1 MRFCWLFCKMKK
13 KICKMKK
20 KNWEMKKN
28 PASQHR
34 FCWAKWRKR
43 FSKWRKKISKWR
55 KNFLNCSYL
64 FLNYTKKTH
73 KLKKAI
79 CTFIFLF
86 FNAQNYS
93 CCSKISKRF
102 TRESQMGTRESQNG
116 HSGLLKWLV
125 SLVISKLALL
135 PILRLPLAHLRLP
148 HEPFLKFSSQ
158 QEKFFSSKKEK
169 NKRTKYYCFLHKNR
183 CKDC

>member
-1 MRFCWLFCKMKK
+1 M
-13 KICKMKK
+13 
-20 KNWEMKKN
+20 
-28 PASQHR
+28 
-34 FCWAKWRKR
+34 
-43 FSKWRKKISKWR
+43 
-55 KNFLNCSYL
+55 
-64 FLNYTKKTH
+64 LNYTQKPH
-73 KLKKAI
+73 KLKKAL

-93 CCSKISKRF
+93 CCSKISKRL

-116 HSGLLKWLV
+116 HSGPLKSLA

-158 QEKFFSSKKEK
+158 QEKIFSSKKEK
-169 NKRTKYYCFLHKNR
+169 NKRTKYYCLNDLIFFY
-183 CKDC
+183 

>member
-13 KICKMKK
+13 KIFKMKK

-43 FSKWRKKISKWR
+43 FSKWRKKFSKWR
-55 KNFLNCSYL
+55 KFFFILPI

-79 CTFIFLF
+79 CTFIFTFIQCSNLF
-86 FNAQNYS
+86 LLFKNFKKVHS
-93 CCSKISKRF
+93 GVS
-102 TRESQMGTRESQNG
+102 NG
-116 HSGLLKWLV
+116 HSGVSKW
-125 SLVISKLALL
+125 ALG
-135 PILRLPLAHLRLP
+135 PFKITHFVRDFKIGPLAHFETP
-148 HEPFLKFSSQ
+148 SCPFETPSWTIFKI
-158 QEKFFSSKKEK
+158 FFTARK
-169 NKRTKYYCFLHKNR
+169 NFLIEER
-183 CKDC
+183 

>member
-1 MRFCWLFCKMKK
+1 MGFLFTL
-13 KICKMKK
+13 
-20 KNWEMKKN
+20 NEGFSHFWN
-28 PASQHR
+28 PFLHWSFNIVYFSLDPYLCCSQLI
-34 FCWAKWRKR
+34 KR
-43 FSKWRKKISKWR
+43 ITLSGIRSHYPS
-55 KNFLNCSYL
+55 L
-64 FLNYTKKTH
+64 
-73 KLKKAI
+73 
-79 CTFIFLF
+79 FLF

-158 QEKFFSSKKEK
+158 QEKIFSSKKGK
-169 NKRTKYYCFLHKNR
+169 KNR
-183 CKDC
+183 TNYYWS

>member
-1 MRFCWLFCKMKK
+1 
-13 KICKMKK
+13 
-20 KNWEMKKN
+20 MKKN

-43 FSKWRKKISKWR
+43 FSKWRK
-55 KNFLNCSYL
+55 NFLNCSYL
-64 FLNYTKKTH
+64 FLNYTKKPH

-93 CCSKISKRF
+93 CCLKISKRF
-102 TRESQMGTRESQNG
+102 TQESQMGTRESQNG
-116 HSGLLKWLV
+116 HSGLLKWLI

-148 HEPFLKFSSQ
+148 HEPFLNP
-158 QEKFFSSKKEK
+158 ECPFFESLMRHFEIPNSK
-169 NKRTKYYCFLHKNR
+169 NKFEHWIKVKINVHTHIMFYKERL
-183 CKDC
+183 

>member
-1 MRFCWLFCKMKK
+1 
-13 KICKMKK
+13 
-20 KNWEMKKN
+20 MKKN

-43 FSKWRKKISKWR
+43 FSKWRKKFSKRR
-55 KNFLNCSYL
+55 KFFFILVIFFKL
-64 FLNYTKKTH
+64 HKKNH

-102 TRESQMGTRESQNG
+102 TQESQMGTRESQNG

-169 NKRTKYYCFLHKNR
+169 NKRTKYYFLQFSLTTVDWTNIPIKFFSQF
-183 CKDC
+183 

>member
-1 MRFCWLFCKMKK
+1 M
-13 KICKMKK
+13 
-20 KNWEMKKN
+20 
-28 PASQHR
+28 
-34 FCWAKWRKR
+34 
-43 FSKWRKKISKWR
+43 
-55 KNFLNCSYL
+55 
-64 FLNYTKKTH
+64 LNYTQKPH
-73 KLKKAI
+73 KLKKAL

-158 QEKFFSSKKEK
+158 QEKIFSSKKGKKTGQITMILETGFFFSFEK
-169 NKRTKYYCFLHKNR
+169 FLHPGITKLLIYD
-183 CKDC
+183 KFVEFF

>member
-1 MRFCWLFCKMKK
+1 MQNEEKK
-13 KICKMKK
+13 T
-20 KNWEMKKN
+20 E
-28 PASQHR
+28 
-34 FCWAKWRKR
+34 KWRKTQLASTDFAEQNEEKDFQNEEN
-43 FSKWRKKISKWR
+43 FSSFYK
-55 KNFLNCSYL
+55 FM
-64 FLNYTKKTH
+64 LNYTQKPH
-73 KLKKAI
+73 KLKKAL

-102 TRESQMGTRESQNG
+102 TQESQMGTRESQNG

-169 NKRTKYYCFLHKNR
+169 NKRTKYNCFSNGFITYK
-183 CKDC
+183 

>member
-1 MRFCWLFCKMKK
+1 MHFCWLFCKMKK

-55 KNFLNCSYL
+55 KNFLNCSYF
-64 FLNYTKKTH
+64 FLNHTKKTH

-102 TRESQMGTRESQNG
+102 TRESQMGTRAFWNDSF
-116 HSGLLKWLV
+116 HSSFQSWP
-125 SLVISKLALL
+125 SCPFWDFLL
-135 PILRLPLAHLRLP
+135 PIWDSLMNH
-148 HEPFLKFSSQ
+148 F
-158 QEKFFSSKKEK
+158 
-169 NKRTKYYCFLHKNR
+169 
-183 CKDC
+183 

>member
-1 MRFCWLFCKMKK
+1 M
-13 KICKMKK
+13 
-20 KNWEMKKN
+20 
-28 PASQHR
+28 
-34 FCWAKWRKR
+34 
-43 FSKWRKKISKWR
+43 
-55 KNFLNCSYL
+55 
-64 FLNYTKKTH
+64 LNYTQKPH
-73 KLKKAI
+73 KLKKAL

-169 NKRTKYYCFLHKNR
+169 NKRTNYYFQRQPFLSLISQCAHVSLPGKSQGIWSIEKKHVISWPQLPSETDFR
-183 CKDC
+183 

>member
-1 MRFCWLFCKMKK
+1 MTDQKNRTVQKCVFVYLF
-13 KICKMKK
+13 
-20 KNWEMKKN
+20 
-28 PASQHR
+28 
-34 FCWAKWRKR
+34 AKWRKKTE
-43 FSKWRKKISKWR
+43 KWRKTQLAST
-55 KNFLNCSYL
+55 NFAEQNEEKDFQNEENFSSFYKFL
-64 FLNYTKKTH
+64 LNYTQKPH
-73 KLKKAI
+73 KLKKAL

-93 CCSKISKRF
+93 CCSKISKRL
-102 TRESQMGTRESQNG
+102 TRESQNG

-169 NKRTKYYCFLHKNR
+169 NKRAKCY
-183 CKDC
+183 

>member
-1 MRFCWLFCKMKK
+1 M
-13 KICKMKK
+13 
-20 KNWEMKKN
+20 
-28 PASQHR
+28 
-34 FCWAKWRKR
+34 
-43 FSKWRKKISKWR
+43 
-55 KNFLNCSYL
+55 
-64 FLNYTKKTH
+64 LNYTQKPH
-73 KLKKAI
+73 KLKKAL

-169 NKRTKYYCFLHKNR
+169 NKRTKYYCYFQSRSTTNYVFIKGWVAGQSNVYAYKVHAVLMYI
-183 CKDC
+183 

>member
-1 MRFCWLFCKMKK
+1 M
-13 KICKMKK
+13 
-20 KNWEMKKN
+20 
-28 PASQHR
+28 
-34 FCWAKWRKR
+34 
-43 FSKWRKKISKWR
+43 
-55 KNFLNCSYL
+55 
-64 FLNYTKKTH
+64 LNYTQKPH
-73 KLKKAI
+73 KLKKAL

-158 QEKFFSSKKEK
+158 QEKIFSSKKGKKTVQISIILVISFHTECAI
-169 NKRTKYYCFLHKNR
+169 NLFFSFMNCCN
-183 CKDC
+183 

>member
-1 MRFCWLFCKMKK
+1 M
-13 KICKMKK
+13 
-20 KNWEMKKN
+20 
-28 PASQHR
+28 
-34 FCWAKWRKR
+34 
-43 FSKWRKKISKWR
+43 
-55 KNFLNCSYL
+55 
-64 FLNYTKKTH
+64 LNYTQKPN
-73 KLKKAI
+73 KLKKAL

-135 PILRLPLAHLRLP
+135 PILRLPLAHLRLS
-148 HEPFLKFSSQ
+148 HEPFSKFSSQ
-158 QEKFFSSKKEK
+158 QEKFSHRRKRKINLQSTIPSPLEFNNVKTSFIVWFYRKYVK
-169 NKRTKYYCFLHKNR
+169 NFL
-183 CKDC
+183 

>member
-1 MRFCWLFCKMKK
+1 M
-13 KICKMKK
+13 
-20 KNWEMKKN
+20 
-28 PASQHR
+28 
-34 FCWAKWRKR
+34 
-43 FSKWRKKISKWR
+43 
-55 KNFLNCSYL
+55 
-64 FLNYTKKTH
+64 LNYTQKPH
-73 KLKKAI
+73 KLKKAL

-169 NKRTKYYCFLHKNR
+169 NKRTKYYFRTLGYFFIGQRNCPFLFLNTYIILYCELSFILMIWFR
-183 CKDC
+183 

>member
-1 MRFCWLFCKMKK
+1 M
-13 KICKMKK
+13 
-20 KNWEMKKN
+20 
-28 PASQHR
+28 
-34 FCWAKWRKR
+34 
-43 FSKWRKKISKWR
+43 
-55 KNFLNCSYL
+55 
-64 FLNYTKKTH
+64 LNYTQKPH
-73 KLKKAI
+73 KLKKAL

-93 CCSKISKRF
+93 CCSKISKSF

-169 NKRTKYYCFLHKNR
+169 NKRTKYYFIHRSFFIIRQLEIEEYRKIFIPGSIDRFGILLKNPSI
-183 CKDC
+183 

>member
-1 MRFCWLFCKMKK
+1 MHFLLTFCKMRK

-64 FLNYTKKTH
+64 FLNYTKKPINWRKQYVRLFFSFQCS
-73 KLKKAI
+73 KLFLLFKNFKKVHSGVSNEQEGVKMDKKANFEMSSE
-79 CTFIFLF
+79 TRRF
-86 FNAQNYS
+86 
-93 CCSKISKRF
+93 KRP
-102 TRESQMGTRESQNG
+102 
-116 HSGLLKWLV
+116 K
-125 SLVISKLALL
+125 
-135 PILRLPLAHLRLP
+135 
-148 HEPFLKFSSQ
+148 
-158 QEKFFSSKKEK
+158 
-169 NKRTKYYCFLHKNR
+169 
-183 CKDC
+183 